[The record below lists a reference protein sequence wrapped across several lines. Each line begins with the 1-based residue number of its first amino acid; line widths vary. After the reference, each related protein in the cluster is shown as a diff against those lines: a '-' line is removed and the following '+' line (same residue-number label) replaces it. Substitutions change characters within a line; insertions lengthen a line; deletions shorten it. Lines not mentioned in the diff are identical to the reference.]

1 MQDIYRLKSLDDYEM
16 EMNSST
22 IKDLNDDIKEEVKAI
37 GTKPEESTDDYKIP
51 ELTEEKHKYKWYQF
65 IKNTRIKEQKVK

>member
-51 ELTEEKHKYKWYQF
+51 ELTEEN
-65 IKNTRIKEQKVK
+65 INTSGISSFKTQG